1 MLQQVCDFVHNYF
14 VLETLVGE
22 FTIAEGTISLPSILD
37 GQRFRVIG
45 SALNDGIYTY
55 SEGGVIKDDDGLEEV
70 QLAAETFKGTIQ
82 LMGVPV
88 MFNRLVTEISDWVT
102 DNQAVMNSPYQS
114 ESFGGYSYTKAT
126 GGRSGG
132 SGAFTWQDAFRSRLN
147 AYRKIA

>member
-14 VLETLVGE
+14 VLRTYVGE
-22 FTIAEGTISLPSILD
+22 FTIAGGTISLPSILY
-37 GQRFRVIG
+37 GQRFRIIG

-55 SEGGVIKDDDGLEEV
+55 SEGGVIKDDDGAEEV
-70 QLAAETFKGTIQ
+70 QLAAETFNGTIQ

-88 MFNRLVTEISDWVT
+88 MLDKLVEEISDWNT
-102 DNQAVMNSPYQS
+102 KNQAVMDSPYQS

-126 GGRSGG
+126 GGKSGG
-132 SGAFTWQDAFRSRLN
+132 SGVFTWQDAFRSRLN

>member
-14 VLETLVGE
+14 VLETHVGE
-22 FTIAEGTISLPSILD
+22 FTIAGGTISLPSVLD

-70 QLAAETFKGTIQ
+70 QLAAETFKGTVQ

-88 MFNRLVTEISDWVT
+88 AFDKIVNEISDWT
-102 DNQAVMNSPYQS
+102 SKNQAVMDGPYQS

-126 GGRSGG
+126 GGKTGG
-132 SGAFTWQDAFRSRLN
+132 SGTFTWQDAFRSRLN